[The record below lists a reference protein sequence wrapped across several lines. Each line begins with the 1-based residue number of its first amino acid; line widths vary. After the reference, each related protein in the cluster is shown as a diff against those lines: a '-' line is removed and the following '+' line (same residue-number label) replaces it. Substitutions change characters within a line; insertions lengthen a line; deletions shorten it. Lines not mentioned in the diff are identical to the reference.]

1 MIRHPSI
8 KTSSC
13 LSNILNVTFV
23 TSNQVN
29 DIFTLTVV
37 TTTNFVLIVTNCIT
51 YTVHRLHEGT
61 CGTGLLTWVTAFGFE
76 GDVGCKV

>member
-1 MIRHPSI
+1 MIRHPSV

-37 TTTNFVLIVTNCIT
+37 TTTNFVLIVTNCTT
-51 YTVHRLHEGT
+51 YTVRRLYEGT
-61 CGTGLLTWVTAFGFE
+61 CGTGLSWVTAFGLR
-76 GDVGCKV
+76 VM